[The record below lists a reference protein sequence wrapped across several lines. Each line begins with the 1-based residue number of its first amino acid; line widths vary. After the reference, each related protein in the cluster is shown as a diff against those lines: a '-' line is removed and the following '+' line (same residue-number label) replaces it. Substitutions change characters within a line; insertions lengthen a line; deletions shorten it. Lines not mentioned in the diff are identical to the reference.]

1 MSLLRRPLGTCV
13 SIGSL
18 LFGASIASALPAP
31 PVTAQTTSVNT
42 CSANLP
48 AGADVVGVAD
58 ASHGSGY
65 WEVDQ
70 YGDVAAFGGATCD
83 GSLTGASLSAPI
95 VGIAGTPDGH
105 GYWLAASDGGVF
117 SFGDAPFEGSEG
129 GAPLQKPIVGIA
141 GTPDGHGYWLA
152 ASDGGVF
159 SFGDA
164 PFAGRPNVT
173 AGCAID
179 QLSLSFGIG
188 SRGGAQ
194 VSFPAVVMNSSNGAC
209 TVSGT
214 PHVTLTTS
222 TGQALPTHEAPSG
235 SRPPIVVGAAGQASF
250 TVIYADTDGST
261 DQTCQPTAS
270 KLTLSLSGE
279 SGSITQST
287 STAGVSVNPCNG
299 DITVTGFTLVG
310 SPS

>member
-117 SFGDAPFEGSEG
+117 SFCD
-129 GAPLQKPIVGIA
+129 
-141 GTPDGHGYWLA
+141 
-152 ASDGGVF
+152 
-159 SFGDA
+159 
-164 PFAGRPNVT
+164 
-173 AGCAID
+173 
-179 QLSLSFGIG
+179 
-188 SRGGAQ
+188 
-194 VSFPAVVMNSSNGAC
+194 
-209 TVSGT
+209 
-214 PHVTLTTS
+214 
-222 TGQALPTHEAPSG
+222 
-235 SRPPIVVGAAGQASF
+235 
-250 TVIYADTDGST
+250 
-261 DQTCQPTAS
+261 
-270 KLTLSLSGE
+270 
-279 SGSITQST
+279 
-287 STAGVSVNPCNG
+287 
-299 DITVTGFTLVG
+299 
-310 SPS
+310 